1 MAMVINTN
9 MASANAVR
17 LLDSSSKEQSASME
31 RLTSGLRINSAA
43 DDAAGLAIA
52 TKMTSQISGTEVAIR
67 NANDGISMTQ
77 TIDGA
82 TEEVVSM
89 MQRMREL
96 GVQSMN
102 ETYSTENRS
111 QMDQEYQQLVSEID
125 RVSET
130 TKFNGLN
137 IMNSA
142 GSLNL
147 QAGWETTAN
156 DQIAIS
162 TIDMGTDALA
172 AFDTTR
178 VDLGATTDL
187 TNFDNALDT
196 LSVNVGEVALGTG
209 NGVDLGFTYGDPV
222 NGVIID
228 ENTTGKEFNAALA
241 FKINADATLI
251 AADITASVDAT
262 TGALTLQS
270 SKNDIAIA
278 DIVASGDHTNVAG
291 TANAAFTPVAATG
304 SATNY
309 TGSVAQTDI
318 TTTANAKVAV
328 DTIDLALSD
337 LSTYRSETGAKQNRL
352 DHTISNL
359 SSVNENITGARSRI
373 QDADF
378 ATESANLARSQV
390 LQQAG
395 MSMLSQA
402 NANSQNV
409 LALLQ

>member
-17 LLDSSSKEQSASME
+17 LLDSSSKEQATSME
-31 RLTSGLRINSAA
+31 RLTSGLRINSSA

-52 TKMTSQISGTEVAIR
+52 TKMTTQITGTAAAVR
-67 NANDGISMTQ
+67 NANDGISMAQ
-77 TIDGA
+77 TIDSA

-102 ETYSTENRS
+102 ETYSTENRT
-111 QMDQEYQQLVSEID
+111 QMNGEYQQLAEEIN

-137 IMNSA
+137 IMNAA

-162 TIDMGTDALA
+162 TIDMGSDALA
-172 AFDTTR
+172 AFVTDNITAAVPVTAG
-178 VDLGATTDL
+178 VDGVGDKIVFAIGATALGTAESITLAFGETVNGVTLGTGATATQYQEALAYKINSNSALSDAGFNASVDGTGLMTLTSDKSDVATTDY
-187 TNFDNALDT
+187 
-196 LSVNVGEVALGTG
+196 ALGTG
-209 NGVDLGFTYGDPV
+209 SVVSNGTVLT
-222 NGVIID
+222 
-228 ENTTGKEFNAALA
+228 AA
-241 FKINADATLI
+241 
-251 AADITASVDAT
+251 
-262 TGALTLQS
+262 
-270 SKNDIAIA
+270 AIA
-278 DIVASGDHTNVAG
+278 PPTLVADGFS
-291 TANAAFTPVAATG
+291 
-304 SATNY
+304 
-309 TGSVAQTDI
+309 GSVATTDI

-328 DTIDLALSD
+328 DRIDTALSD
-337 LSTYRSETGAKQNRL
+337 LSTYRSEIGATQNRL

-359 SSVNENITGARSRI
+359 SSVNENIMGARSRI

-378 ATESANLARSQV
+378 ATESANLARTQV

-409 LALLQ
+409 LSLLR